1 MGISDEIE
9 VTTKVEIKE
18 TTTLPFQSEWQR
30 AIMAKQSAKKCAP
43 RSFPFGFIKPVSFV
57 IFVVIVV
64 VIDRAPYKRYL
75 TNEFLISDDFFEK
88 PTFWW
93 TTRDDRRPRVPIES
107 LNPVKLMF
115 VLLLTNDKS
124 HILFPGRGYR
134 YFKRPLYRLPSQ
146 THNQGKYT
154 MGSHCQILVVLLL
167 PAKSDQCKYSKTGPA
182 VFRPYVRPGGVAQ
195 QNLKRGGPAPNSNL
209 LPFYILFLTENVSLW
224 YNFPWKMVPF

>member
-1 MGISDEIE
+1 
-9 VTTKVEIKE
+9 
-18 TTTLPFQSEWQR
+18 
-30 AIMAKQSAKKCAP
+30 
-43 RSFPFGFIKPVSFV
+43 
-57 IFVVIVV
+57 
-64 VIDRAPYKRYL
+64 
-75 TNEFLISDDFFEK
+75 
-88 PTFWW
+88 
-93 TTRDDRRPRVPIES
+93 
-107 LNPVKLMF
+107 MF

-224 YNFPWKMVPF
+224 YNFP